1 MSNTFHFRDAVVRWP
16 DKPALVGVDGNLLF
30 TYAELDREA
39 NRAARAYGA
48 LGAQP
53 EDCVAL
59 CLPNAPTLVA
69 AILGAQRTGL
79 YYTLVPAKAGE
90 GDIDYIVADSGSK
103 LLVIDETSPGLREL
117 SMRRER
123 YRIVRSCC
131 SSPGAVGEWEAL
143 LCAQPDIL
151 PADPRQGME
160 MIYSSGT
167 TGRPKGVRRPF
178 AVTTWGEPDPRNV
191 ESARATNMNHTSTYL
206 STSPLYHTAPHRYL
220 CAALGVG
227 STVVLMEKFDARTA
241 LACLDR
247 LACTHSLWVPTMFH
261 RLLKLDD
268 DVRRA
273 YTGRTHRVAVHGA
286 APCPAHVKRAM
297 IEWWGPIL
305 LEYYSGTEGIGMT
318 MISSAEWLAHPG
330 SVGRPRGCAVH
341 ILDEHAE
348 HELPDGQAGRV
359 YFESAVAFDYW
370 GDADKTRAATSP
382 QGWRTFGDLGYV
394 DADGYL
400 YLTGRSG
407 FTVISG
413 GVNIYPQEVED
424 LLTVHPDVLD
434 AAVFGVPDD
443 DLGEKLVAIVRLADG
458 IGATAAKA
466 AELQEH
472 CRRSAGSVKTPKA
485 IEFCADDFPR
495 LESGKVQKAG
505 LRDAFLAARATPA
518 PGAA

>member
-1 MSNTFHFRDAVVRWP
+1 MGNTFHFRDAVVRWP
-16 DKPALVGVDGNLLF
+16 DRPALVGVDGKVLF

-39 NRAARAYGA
+39 NRAARGLGA

-53 EDCVAL
+53 GDCVAL

-69 AILGAQRTGL
+69 AILGAQRMGM

-90 GDIDYIVADSGSK
+90 GDIDYITTDSGSK
-103 LLVIDETSPGLREL
+103 LLILDESSPGLRG
-117 SMRRER
+117 SPMGHER
-123 YRIVRSCC
+123 YRIIRSGC
-131 SSPGAVGEWEAL
+131 SSPGAVGEWESL
-143 LCAQPDIL
+143 LSAQPDTL
-151 PADPRQGME
+151 PTDPRQGME

-191 ESARATNMNHTSTYL
+191 EAARGTGMDHKSTYL

-220 CAALGVG
+220 CTALGVG
-227 STVVLMEKFDARTA
+227 STVVLMERFDARTA
-241 LACLDR
+241 LVCLDR

-268 DVRRA
+268 ETRRS
-273 YTGRTHRVAVHGA
+273 YTGRTHKIALHGA
-286 APCPAHVKRAM
+286 APCPAHVKRSM
-297 IEWWGPIL
+297 IDWWGPIL
-305 LEYYSGTEGIGMT
+305 LEYYSGTEGIGLT
-318 MISSAEWLAHPG
+318 MITSEEWLAHPG
-330 SVGRPRGCAVH
+330 SVGRPRGCTVH
-341 ILDEHAE
+341 ILDEHAGR
-348 HELPDGQAGRV
+348 ELPAGQIGLV
-359 YFESAVAFDYW
+359 YFESAVTFSYW

-424 LLTVHPDVLD
+424 LLTAHDDVLD
-434 AAVFGVPDD
+434 AAVFGVPDE
-443 DLGEKLVAIVRLADG
+443 DLGERLVAIVRLVDG
-458 IGATAAKA
+458 IAATAAKA
-466 AELQEH
+466 AELQEY
-472 CRRSAGSVKTPKA
+472 CRRSAGGIKTPKM
-485 IEFCADDFPR
+485 IEFRADDFPR
-495 LESGKVQKAG
+495 LG
-505 LRDAFLAARATPA
+505 
-518 PGAA
+518 